1 MEASEIFVYVGT
13 YTHRGGEGIA
23 IYTFDA
29 ATGTLKA
36 VGFASSPNPSFLA
49 LDPQQRYLYA
59 VNELWQ
65 PGGSVS
71 AFAVDPETGALTLLN
86 SQPSHGTSPCYVS
99 VDATGRFRIG
109 LIALAGIGLVLV
121 IVMALLAIPS
131 ALLLRNPNRAG
142 R

>member
-1 MEASEIFVYVGT
+1 MEESRIFVYVGT
-13 YTHRGGEGIA
+13 YTHRGSEGIA

-29 ATGTLKA
+29 ATGALQPA
-36 VGFASSPNPSFLA
+36 GSAPSANPSFLA

-99 VDATGRFRIG
+99 VDATGRFVY
-109 LIALAGIGLVLV
+109 IANYSSGTVAAYPIQPDGSLGAASEMI
-121 IVMALLAIPS
+121 
-131 ALLLRNPNRAG
+131 
-142 R
+142 